1 MARGRAR
8 VVGEDQNHSRN
19 LQGQFLEAEASAKRR
34 LLVLDREVLVEMLPP
49 LLGGL
54 EELLPDRDLL
64 GRVDDDPRAAAD
76 VAVKLEQDGSDD
88 LLAPAA
94 DNNRLPPLGL
104 VGATLD
110 DPGPA
115 RLLRRAGDAG
125 RLGRARPRGNGR
137 VVLRENAEGIIVP
150 EYAVHGRQHLKAA
163 TRCLDPNRD
172 DARQRKE
179 HLHERAAG
187 SALDVLD
194 VELVAL
200 KTEDGPHDVRQT
212 ALPAAVH
219 HELTDEVARAEH
231 HRLFVQEPLENPVV
245 AHQLALDQAGAMGR
259 PVVVA
264 QGQQHVYCEGV
275 GLLTRDPRLAHD
287 DHLLGPL
294 HRHLREVGCVAGVTA
309 PDDNLAA
316 LRPVRDVAVRGPEEL
331 LDLGLRQRRQDRD
344 EDTPLALVRYA
355 QLLRNDLEHGRQ
367 VAQDDDVVALDD
379 RPDALPQPLQRA
391 LERRRDHRQHQAK
404 DEHAA

>member
-200 KTEDGPHDVRQT
+200 EAEDRPYGVDEA
-212 ALPAAVH
+212 ALPAALH
-219 HELTDEVARAEH
+219 HQVADEIGRADRHGLVVEQPLEDPLVAR
-231 HRLFVQEPLENPVV
+231 
-245 AHQLALDQAGAMGR
+245 QLALGDTEAILR
-259 PVVVA
+259 PPVVA
-264 QGQQHVYCEGV
+264 QGEQHVDGQGV
-275 GLLTRDPRLAHD
+275 GLLAGDPRLAHD
-287 DHLLGPL
+287 DHLPRPL
-294 HRHLREVGCVAGVTA
+294 HRHLPEVLRLASVAA
-309 PDDNLAA
+309 PDDDRAVHE
-316 LRPVRDVAVRGPEEL
+316 PVIDVPVLGLQEL